1 MSKMTQ
7 EEYLQ
12 EFALMVSEISNADG
26 AEYNALC
33 RIAESFLKPYI
44 ERQCSKY
51 SALRNLNIESDVYHD
66 VLVEL
71 IKSCV
76 DKFLYRD
83 DKLNDDPEGFL
94 KWIYTVARN
103 IINDCAKKYGARSG
117 NEVSIVNE
125 EGENI
130 DIPSQTNPLT
140 DIETRETLK
149 ECFRAVMNMECEIY
163 IVFTWLLRVIV
174 LSKCDMNTVEKGKKD
189 DLVENKAN
197 EIVVNAFQNLTLSEI
212 YTVILIESKHL
223 PLMNICQADNI
234 RILEKLSAVSDGIAL
249 GDRAYKSF
257 FMKKGGKATVSDWV
271 YRVNTRI
278 LKALDPCG
286 QKGAV

>member
-1 MSKMTQ
+1 M
-7 EEYLQ
+7 
-12 EFALMVSEISNADG
+12 
-26 AEYNALC
+26 
-33 RIAESFLKPYI
+33 
-44 ERQCSKY
+44 
-51 SALRNLNIESDVYHD
+51 
-66 VLVEL
+66 
-71 IKSCV
+71 
-76 DKFLYRD
+76 
-83 DKLNDDPEGFL
+83 
-94 KWIYTVARN
+94 
-103 IINDCAKKYGARSG
+103 
-117 NEVSIVNE
+117 
-125 EGENI
+125 
-130 DIPSQTNPLT
+130 
-140 DIETRETLK
+140 
-149 ECFRAVMNMECEIY
+149 
-163 IVFTWLLRVIV
+163 IV

-223 PLMNICQADNI
+223 PWMNICQADNI